1 MKRYNIFNS
10 LGSNYS
16 WRDACIALRGFFSPE
31 KSSLDQLAT
40 LLKQAFPGYSVVPT
54 YKGRDA
60 LELSLRTLGVGV
72 GDLVLTQA
80 FSCYAVEEAI
90 IRCGAKPLY
99 YDIDR
104 AALVPTTATLDQAL
118 HRYEA
123 VNSNGIKVAA
133 IIAQY
138 SLGNT
143 TAATA
148 IERWAQRHHIA
159 YVADLAQAIGAKQ
172 NETLLG
178 NGADAIVLSTGRDK
192 VWDGMSGGF
201 ALTRQPLVD
210 SLLPTNEVELVQ
222 TVRDSLYPIVTI
234 VIRQLYPL
242 YIGKILHLLVNK
254 FGLFYSP
261 IEAIYRR
268 TTQMPQ
274 SLATFLLHRWPTIE
288 SDLLHRKVIAKV
300 YYQLLREHSLIDE
313 KGIEDGTNLRFPV
326 YVENPQIIISKL
338 EKYGIFISD
347 RWYRK
352 PVDSGSFPY
361 KSSYDPGSCP
371 NAEIIANHC
380 INLPTHQLI
389 SPKVAKQIAELVL

>member
-1 MKRYNIFNS
+1 MKRFNIFNS

-16 WRDACIALRGFFSPE
+16 WRDAFVALRGFFSPE
-31 KSSLDQLAT
+31 KSSLYQLTT
-40 LLKQAFPGYSVVPT
+40 LLNQAFPGYSVVPT

-60 LELSLRTLGVGV
+60 LELSLRSLGVGV
-72 GDLVLTQA
+72 GGVVLTQA

-118 HRYEA
+118 HRHE
-123 VNSNGIKVAA
+123 VENSNGVKVAA

-138 SLGNT
+138 TLGNIS
-143 TAATA
+143 ATNV
-148 IERWAQRHHIA
+148 IVNWSKKHQIA

-178 NGADAIVLSTGRDK
+178 SGADAIVLSTGRDK
-192 VWDGMSGGF
+192 VWDGVSGGF
-201 ALTRQPLVD
+201 ALTRDPIHS
-210 SLLPTNEVELVQ
+210 SLLPRDEVGLIQ
-222 TVRDSLYPIVTI
+222 TIRDCVYPILSILIRKLYPIYLGKLLHFLVTKMG
-234 VIRQLYPL
+234 V
-242 YIGKILHLLVNK
+242 
-254 FGLFYSP
+254 FYSP
-261 IEAIYRR
+261 IETIYRR

-274 SLATFLLHRWPTIE
+274 GLATFLLHRWPTIE
-288 SDLLHRKVIAKV
+288 SDLPHRKVIAKV
-300 YYQLLREHSLIDE
+300 YHKLLSEHSLIDE

-326 YVENPQIIISKL
+326 YVENPREIIEKL
-338 EKYGIFISD
+338 QEFGIHIAD

-352 PVDSGSFPY
+352 PVDSGSFQY
-361 KSSYDPGSCP
+361 KSSYEPGSCP

-389 SPKVAKQIAELVL
+389 NPKIAKQIAELVL